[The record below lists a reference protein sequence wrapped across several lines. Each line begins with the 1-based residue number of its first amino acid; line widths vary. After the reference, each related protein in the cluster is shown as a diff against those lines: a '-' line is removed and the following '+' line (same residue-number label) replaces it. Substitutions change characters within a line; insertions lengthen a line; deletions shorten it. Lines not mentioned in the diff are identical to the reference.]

1 MFSPTAEAA
10 TLDAA
15 TNDLSRPYAV
25 QLVEALNYYN
35 ASPVGQKTQ
44 PGHFRDKVKCYIRNT
59 EKGKGVFAFF

>member
-15 TNDLSRPYAV
+15 TNDLPRPFAA
-25 QLVEALNYYN
+25 QLIEALNYYN

-44 PGHFRDKVKCYIRNT
+44 PGHSRDKVKC
-59 EKGKGVFAFF
+59 